1 MGCTTILV
9 GKKASYDG
17 STMIARNDDSS
28 NGKFTAKKLQVI
40 HPEDMPRIYKSVLSK
55 FEVELPENPLQYT
68 AMPNAVEGDGMW
80 AAAGVNIENI
90 GMTATETI
98 TSNARVLGADPLVKD
113 GFGEEDIVMIT
124 LPYIHSAKE
133 GVKRLG
139 LLLEQYGTYESNGIA
154 FSDVDSIWYMETI
167 GGHHWIARR
176 VPDDSYVMMPNQFGI
191 DEFDFEDACSNEN
204 EYMCSKD
211 LKEFIEENNLN
222 LSQDDHFNPR
232 YAFGSHSDSDH
243 VYNSPRAW
251 YMGRYFNPATYD
263 WDNPHGKYSP
273 ESDELPWCLV
283 PEKKITP
290 SDVKYILSSHYQ
302 GTPYDPYGKSTESSL
317 KGKYRTIGINR
328 TDFVALI
335 QLNGH
340 KIKECQAIEWIAEG
354 SNVFNTMVPLF
365 AHMNTAPEYLANTT
379 KDVSTDNFYWAS
391 RLIGAL
397 ADASYGNSIT
407 EIDRYQLAVE
417 AKGNAI
423 VKKYEKLIEDA
434 QDKDEAIQSA
444 NEEIVEMLKQE
455 TNKVLNKVLYIRS
468 LGMKNAFNR
477 SDN

>member
-40 HPEDMPRIYKSVLSK
+40 HPEEMPRIYKSVLSK

-133 GVKRLG
+133 GIKRLG

-176 VPDDSYVMMPNQFGI
+176 VPDESYVMMPNQFGI

-211 LKEFIEENNLN
+211 LKEFIEENHLN

-423 VKKYEKLIEDA
+423 VKKYEKLIKDA

>member
-55 FEVELPENPLQYT
+55 FEVELPENSLQYT

-176 VPDDSYVMMPNQFGI
+176 VPDESYVMMPNQFGI

-211 LKEFIEENNLN
+211 LKEFIEENHLN

>member
-40 HPEDMPRIYKSVLSK
+40 HPENMPRIYKSVLSK

-98 TSNARVLGADPLVKD
+98 TSNARVFGADPLVKD
-113 GFGEEDIVMIT
+113 GFGEEDIVVIT

-139 LLLEQYGTYESNGIA
+139 LLLEQFGTYESNGIA

-167 GGHHWIARR
+167 GGHHWIARK

-191 DEFDFEDACSNEN
+191 DEFDFEDAYSNEN

-211 LKEFIEENNLN
+211 LKEFIEENHLN

>member
-40 HPEDMPRIYKSVLSK
+40 HPEEMPRIYKSVLSK

-98 TSNARVLGADPLVKD
+98 TSNTRVLGADPLVKD

-211 LKEFIEENNLN
+211 LKEFIEENHLN

-417 AKGNAI
+417 ANGNAI

>member
-28 NGKFTAKKLQVI
+28 NGKFTAKKFQVI
-40 HPEDMPRIYKSVLSK
+40 HPENMPRIYKSVLSK

-113 GFGEEDIVMIT
+113 GFGEEDIVVIT

-139 LLLEQYGTYESNGIA
+139 LLLEQFGTYESNGIA

-167 GGHHWIARR
+167 GGNHWIARK

-191 DEFDFEDACSNEN
+191 DEFDFEDAYSNEN

-211 LKEFIEENNLN
+211 LKEFIEENHLN

>member
-113 GFGEEDIVMIT
+113 GFGEEDSVMIT

-211 LKEFIEENNLN
+211 LKEFIEENHLN

>member
-40 HPEDMPRIYKSVLSK
+40 HPEEMPRIYKSVLSK

-211 LKEFIEENNLN
+211 LKEFIEENHLN

-251 YMGRYFNPATYD
+251 YMGKYFNPATYD

>member
-1 MGCTTILV
+1 MGCTTILI

-98 TSNARVLGADPLVKD
+98 TSNASVLGADPLVKD

-211 LKEFIEENNLN
+211 LKEFIEENHLN

>member
-40 HPEDMPRIYKSVLSK
+40 HPEEMPRIYKSVLSK

-167 GGHHWIARR
+167 GGHHWIARK

-211 LKEFIEENNLN
+211 LKEFIEENHLN

-251 YMGRYFNPATYD
+251 YMGKYFNPATYD

>member
-98 TSNARVLGADPLVKD
+98 TSNASVLGADPLVKD

-211 LKEFIEENNLN
+211 LKEFIEENHLN

>member
-113 GFGEEDIVMIT
+113 GFGEEDIVVIT

-139 LLLEQYGTYESNGIA
+139 LLLEQFGTYESNGIA

-167 GGHHWIARR
+167 GGHHWIARK

-191 DEFDFEDACSNEN
+191 DEFDFEDAYSNEN

-211 LKEFIEENNLN
+211 LKEFIEENHLN

-251 YMGRYFNPATYD
+251 YMGRYFNPAIYD

-444 NEEIVEMLKQE
+444 NKEIVEMLKQE

>member
-28 NGKFTAKKLQVI
+28 NGKFTAKKFQVI
-40 HPEDMPRIYKSVLSK
+40 HPENMPRIYKSVLSK

-113 GFGEEDIVMIT
+113 GFGEEDIVVIT

-139 LLLEQYGTYESNGIA
+139 LLLEQFGTYESNGIA

-167 GGHHWIARR
+167 GGHHWIARK

-191 DEFDFEDACSNEN
+191 DEFDFEDAYSNEN

-211 LKEFIEENNLN
+211 LKEFIEENHLN

-283 PEKKITP
+283 PEKEITP

>member
-28 NGKFTAKKLQVI
+28 NGKFTAKKFQVI
-40 HPEDMPRIYKSVLSK
+40 HPENMPRIYKSVLSK

-113 GFGEEDIVMIT
+113 GFGEEDIVVIT

-139 LLLEQYGTYESNGIA
+139 LLLEQFGTYESNGIA

-167 GGHHWIARR
+167 GGHHWIARK

-191 DEFDFEDACSNEN
+191 DEFDFEDAYSNEN

-211 LKEFIEENNLN
+211 LKEFIEENHLN

-251 YMGRYFNPATYD
+251 YMGRNFNPATYD

-283 PEKKITP
+283 PEKEITP

>member
-1 MGCTTILV
+1 MGCTTILI

-211 LKEFIEENNLN
+211 LKEFIEENHLN

-251 YMGRYFNPATYD
+251 YMGRYFNPTTYD

>member
-211 LKEFIEENNLN
+211 LKEFIEENHLN

-423 VKKYEKLIEDA
+423 LKKYEKLIEDA
-434 QDKDEAIQSA
+434 QDKDEAIQLA

>member
-40 HPEDMPRIYKSVLSK
+40 HPEDMPRIYKSILSK

-68 AMPNAVEGDGMW
+68 SMPNAVEGDGMW

-176 VPDDSYVMMPNQFGI
+176 VPDESYVMMPNQFGI

-211 LKEFIEENNLN
+211 LKEFIEENHLN

>member
-40 HPEDMPRIYKSVLSK
+40 HPENMPRIYKSVLSK

-98 TSNARVLGADPLVKD
+98 TSNARVLGADSLVKD

-176 VPDDSYVMMPNQFGI
+176 VPDESYVMMPNQFGI

-211 LKEFIEENNLN
+211 LKEFIEENHLN

-251 YMGRYFNPATYD
+251 YMGKYFNPATYD

>member
-40 HPEDMPRIYKSVLSK
+40 HPEEMPRIYKSVLSK

-133 GVKRLG
+133 GIKRLG

-176 VPDDSYVMMPNQFGI
+176 VPDESYVMMPNQFGI

-211 LKEFIEENNLN
+211 LKEFIEENHLN

>member
-1 MGCTTILV
+1 MGFTTILV

-28 NGKFTAKKLQVI
+28 NGKFTAKKFQVI
-40 HPEDMPRIYKSVLSK
+40 HPENMPRIYKSVLSK

-113 GFGEEDIVMIT
+113 GFGEEDIVVIT

-139 LLLEQYGTYESNGIA
+139 LLLEQFGTYESNGIA

-167 GGHHWIARR
+167 GGHHWIARK

-191 DEFDFEDACSNEN
+191 DDFDFEDAYSNEN

-211 LKEFIEENNLN
+211 LKEFIEENHLN

-283 PEKKITP
+283 PEKEITP

>member
-40 HPEDMPRIYKSVLSK
+40 HPENMPRIYKSVLSK

-113 GFGEEDIVMIT
+113 GFGEEDIVVIT

-139 LLLEQYGTYESNGIA
+139 LLLEQFGTYESNGIA

-167 GGHHWIARR
+167 GGHHWIARK

-191 DEFDFEDACSNEN
+191 DEFDFEDAYSNEN

-211 LKEFIEENNLN
+211 LKEFIEENHLN

-423 VKKYEKLIEDA
+423 VKKYEKVIEDA

>member
-80 AAAGVNIENI
+80 AAAGINIENI

-139 LLLEQYGTYESNGIA
+139 LLLEQFGTYESNGIA

-167 GGHHWIARR
+167 GGHHWIARK

-211 LKEFIEENNLN
+211 LKEFIEENHLN

-251 YMGRYFNPATYD
+251 YMGRYFNPTTYD

-423 VKKYEKLIEDA
+423 VKK
-434 QDKDEAIQSA
+434 
-444 NEEIVEMLKQE
+444 
-455 TNKVLNKVLYIRS
+455 
-468 LGMKNAFNR
+468 MKN
-477 SDN
+477 

>member
-1 MGCTTILV
+1 MGCTTILI

-80 AAAGVNIENI
+80 AAAGINIENI

-113 GFGEEDIVMIT
+113 GFGEEDIVVIT

-139 LLLEQYGTYESNGIA
+139 LLLEQFGTYESNGIA

-211 LKEFIEENNLN
+211 LKEFIEENHLN

-251 YMGRYFNPATYD
+251 YMGRYFNPTTYD

-423 VKKYEKLIEDA
+423 VKK
-434 QDKDEAIQSA
+434 
-444 NEEIVEMLKQE
+444 
-455 TNKVLNKVLYIRS
+455 
-468 LGMKNAFNR
+468 MKN
-477 SDN
+477 

>member
-40 HPEDMPRIYKSVLSK
+40 HPEDMPRIYKSILSK

-176 VPDDSYVMMPNQFGI
+176 VPDESYVMMPNQFGI

-211 LKEFIEENNLN
+211 LKEFIEENHLN
-222 LSQDDHFNPR
+222 LSQDDYFNPR

-397 ADASYGNSIT
+397 ADASYGNSIA

>member
-1 MGCTTILV
+1 MGCTTILI

-211 LKEFIEENNLN
+211 LKEFIEENHLN

-251 YMGRYFNPATYD
+251 YMGRYFNPTTYD

-423 VKKYEKLIEDA
+423 VKK
-434 QDKDEAIQSA
+434 
-444 NEEIVEMLKQE
+444 
-455 TNKVLNKVLYIRS
+455 
-468 LGMKNAFNR
+468 MKN
-477 SDN
+477 

>member
-167 GGHHWIARR
+167 GGHHWIARK

-211 LKEFIEENNLN
+211 LKEFIEENHLN

-423 VKKYEKLIEDA
+423 VKKYEKLIKDA

>member
-40 HPEDMPRIYKSVLSK
+40 HPEDMPRIYKSILSK

-211 LKEFIEENNLN
+211 LKEFIEENHLN

-434 QDKDEAIQSA
+434 QEKVEAIQSA

>member
-40 HPEDMPRIYKSVLSK
+40 HPEDMTRIYKSILSK

-176 VPDDSYVMMPNQFGI
+176 VPDESYVMMPNQFGI

-211 LKEFIEENNLN
+211 LKEFIEENHLN

-335 QLNGH
+335 QLNGY

-423 VKKYEKLIEDA
+423 VKKYEKLIKDA

>member
-167 GGHHWIARR
+167 GGHHWIARK

-191 DEFDFEDACSNEN
+191 DEFDFEDAYSNEN

-211 LKEFIEENNLN
+211 LKEFIEENHLN

-335 QLNGH
+335 QLNGY

>member
-1 MGCTTILV
+1 MGCTTILI

-80 AAAGVNIENI
+80 AAAGVNKENI

-211 LKEFIEENNLN
+211 LKEFIEENHLN

-251 YMGRYFNPATYD
+251 YMGKYFNPATYD

-423 VKKYEKLIEDA
+423 VKK
-434 QDKDEAIQSA
+434 
-444 NEEIVEMLKQE
+444 
-455 TNKVLNKVLYIRS
+455 
-468 LGMKNAFNR
+468 MKN
-477 SDN
+477 

>member
-40 HPEDMPRIYKSVLSK
+40 HPENMPRIYKSVLSK

-80 AAAGVNIENI
+80 AAAGANKENI

-113 GFGEEDIVMIT
+113 GFGEEDIVVIT

-139 LLLEQYGTYESNGIA
+139 LLLEQFGTYESNGIA

-167 GGHHWIARR
+167 GGHHWIARK

-191 DEFDFEDACSNEN
+191 DEFDFEDAYSNEN

-211 LKEFIEENNLN
+211 LKEFIEENHLN

-251 YMGRYFNPATYD
+251 YMGKYFNPATYD

-423 VKKYEKLIEDA
+423 VKK
-434 QDKDEAIQSA
+434 
-444 NEEIVEMLKQE
+444 
-455 TNKVLNKVLYIRS
+455 
-468 LGMKNAFNR
+468 MKN
-477 SDN
+477 

>member
-40 HPEDMPRIYKSVLSK
+40 HPEDMPRIYKSGLSK

-113 GFGEEDIVMIT
+113 GFGEEDIVVIT

-139 LLLEQYGTYESNGIA
+139 LLLEQFGTYESNGIA

-167 GGHHWIARR
+167 GGHHWIARK

-191 DEFDFEDACSNEN
+191 DEFDFEDAYSNEN

-211 LKEFIEENNLN
+211 LKEFIEENHLN

-251 YMGRYFNPATYD
+251 YIGRYFNPATYD

>member
-40 HPEDMPRIYKSVLSK
+40 HPEEMPRIYKSVLSK

-98 TSNARVLGADPLVKD
+98 TSNTRVLGADPLVKD

-211 LKEFIEENNLN
+211 LKEFIEENHLN

-397 ADASYGNSIT
+397 ADASYGNSIA
-407 EIDRYQLAVE
+407 EIDRYQLVVE

>member
-40 HPEDMPRIYKSVLSK
+40 HPEDMPRIYKSILSK

-176 VPDDSYVMMPNQFGI
+176 VPDESYVMMPNQFGI
-191 DEFDFEDACSNEN
+191 DEFDFEDAYSNEN

-211 LKEFIEENNLN
+211 LKEFIEENHLN

-335 QLNGH
+335 QLNGY

-397 ADASYGNSIT
+397 ADASYGNSIA

>member
-167 GGHHWIARR
+167 GGHHWIARK

-211 LKEFIEENNLN
+211 LKEFIEENHLN
-222 LSQDDHFNPR
+222 LSQDDYFNPR

-335 QLNGH
+335 QLNGY

>member
-80 AAAGVNIENI
+80 AAAGINIENI

-139 LLLEQYGTYESNGIA
+139 LLLEQFGTYESNGIA

-211 LKEFIEENNLN
+211 LKEFIEENHLN

>member
-40 HPEDMPRIYKSVLSK
+40 HPEDMPRIYKSGLSK

-113 GFGEEDIVMIT
+113 GFGEEDIVVIT

-139 LLLEQYGTYESNGIA
+139 LLLEQFGTYESNGIA

-167 GGHHWIARR
+167 GGHHWIARK

-191 DEFDFEDACSNEN
+191 DEFDFEDAYSNEN

-211 LKEFIEENNLN
+211 LKEFIEENHLN

>member
-28 NGKFTAKKLQVI
+28 NGKFTAKKFQVI
-40 HPEDMPRIYKSVLSK
+40 HPENMPRIYKSVLSK

-80 AAAGVNIENI
+80 AAAGINIENI

-113 GFGEEDIVMIT
+113 GFGEEDIVVIT

-139 LLLEQYGTYESNGIA
+139 LLLEQFGTYESNGIA

-167 GGHHWIARR
+167 GGHHWIARK

-191 DEFDFEDACSNEN
+191 DEFDFEDAYSNEN

-211 LKEFIEENNLN
+211 LKEFIEENHLN

-417 AKGNAI
+417 TKGNAI

>member
-176 VPDDSYVMMPNQFGI
+176 VPDESYVMMPNQFGI

-211 LKEFIEENNLN
+211 LKEFIEENHLN

-251 YMGRYFNPATYD
+251 YMGKYFNPATYD